1 MVDFDFEAAS
11 FFWMVLGALILG
23 VIRAVMWIMRVN
35 TDIKQTKVDM
45 AKMREDTLRDI
56 DEAKRQQAEMR
67 DDIKTMLG
75 MTTQLASEVNQR
87 FNDVVHSLANRRRD
101 DD

>member
-1 MVDFDFEAAS
+1 
-11 FFWMVLGALILG
+11 
-23 VIRAVMWIMRVN
+23 
-35 TDIKQTKVDM
+35 
-45 AKMREDTLRDI
+45 MREDTLRDI